1 MSLANFIKGAA
12 TQAGRYKNKHGLVK
26 IPPTTTSS
34 MGRGFGLKDPATGRM
49 ATVGQRSDLIESGT
63 RRIAGGAVATGT
75 VISVL
80 TDNGVKKVRIA
91 GEQPTPE
98 EIELMRNEFSD
109 MGGTQTMPMP
119 PSLPQEAQE
128 NIQAEQ
134 AQASIPTISPNPQTP
149 QERELSKQQARQRDT
164 AIDDPGMGT
173 VATKLV
179 RPRFSGEK
187 PSQGEVAAGKGMG
200 RAIGSL
206 AGVAAAA
213 AGDDKT
219 AKRIDQNIANIPYE
233 EGIPLLA
240 EGVMQFMTLANPATQ
255 IMKARGA
262 GAMAQTVT
270 SSAVSGGLGFSG
282 QQARLSDLVQE
293 FPLIANPVTDFL
305 ASDVDDSFAVG
316 RLKNALE
323 FAGLDVAVMLPFVK
337 TLRQAREQA
346 RIAKPNGEVELAQ
359 EIDKAV
365 PKQKPN
371 AVVRPPTKDGVMQG
385 SHVGQIQLPDKV
397 VEAVGKVFE
406 VPLKGLNAVA
416 QKSGV
421 LSDKAIRPISSRIEE
436 LSPRMVNKMYEFELD
451 QNMLAGSYMNKA
463 IPFMESF
470 KKMKPA
476 DKKLLTKHALNS
488 DTSEV
493 YNVIQRYNT
502 KLPGMKREFDDLRQT
517 FEDLHKLATK
527 NGIDVPYRKD
537 YLPRIMKD
545 YDGYRKHIGV
555 DAKSEIDKAINQ
567 AYLDKNKV
575 PQGGALPTNPKP
587 LTQFEEREAIRQYL
601 EGTKYTG
608 DGTPGFMKNRVID
621 KIDDD
626 ILPFYGGLEENIQN
640 YINNVT
646 YRVAKNKFTGKVKG
660 VEGYTELLSKLVQR
674 GKVSDTNAIK
684 INELFDA
691 RLSGGEQSIGQVAQV
706 YRDGMYLASIGNPIS
721 TITQAS
727 EFFLNAFRNGT
738 LNTLTTAPK
747 TAART
752 GITIKDLGLD
762 DIAKEFS
769 DPLSQSQRGKFGVFK
784 KSLNNTLRKTLG
796 VVQFKRMDELMKE
809 SNLNGAFLKAR
820 KKVANVRSKEYQ
832 DFAKEMSEYYGPE
845 TKKFL
850 DALKRGDAN
859 DPNVKTYLFSQL
871 AKTQPISLSEYSE
884 FYLRN
889 PGARPFYFLKSF
901 ALKQLETTRRDIT
914 RKLASGNANE
924 ISDGMRQGI
933 RLSVLFGGGMTAN
946 NLFKDYLL
954 DRDDKPGMTGDQ
966 VPEKENVAG
975 AAADAILT
983 LFGLSRYT
991 ARRLADDPYYGAIDI
1006 FMPPKVT
1013 ELVEVGIE
1021 APLKGDF
1028 ERAGRIIEKNIPIG
1042 GKIYSQHFGAGAD
1055 YKRKKRIKEYKAK
1068 KRAIENIGKMPSIPN
1083 IPELELE

>member
-1 MSLANFIKGAA
+1 MS
-12 TQAGRYKNKHGLVK
+12 
-26 IPPTTTSS
+26 
-34 MGRGFGLKDPATGRM
+34 
-49 ATVGQRSDLIESGT
+49 
-63 RRIAGGAVATGT
+63 

-134 AQASIPTISPNPQTP
+134 AQADIPTISADPLSP
-149 QERELSKQQARQRDT
+149 QEREQAKQQARQR
-164 AIDDPGMGT
+164 ANVVDDPGMGT

-233 EGIPLLA
+233 EGIPGLA
-240 EGVMQFMTLANPATQ
+240 EGVTQFLTLASPVTQ
-255 IMKARGA
+255 AMKAKGV
-262 GAMAQTVT
+262 GPMAQTVT
-270 SSAVSGGLGFSG
+270 ASGVSGGLGFSG
-282 QQARLSDLVQE
+282 QQERLSDLVQQ
-293 FPLIANPVTDFL
+293 FPAIANPVTDFL

-337 TLRQAREQA
+337 TLRQTRGQA
-346 RIAKPNGEVELAQ
+346 RNAKPNGEVELAQ

-365 PKQKPN
+365 PKQNPN
-371 AVVRPPTKDGVMQG
+371 AVVRPPTKDGVIQG
-385 SHVGQIQLPDKV
+385 SSTGQIQLPDKV
-397 VEAVGKVFE
+397 VEAVTKPFE
-406 VPLKGLNAVA
+406 EVLNTIDAGM
-416 QKSGV
+416 QKSGL

-436 LSPRMVNKMYEFELD
+436 LSPRMVNKLYEFELD
-451 QNMLAGSYMNKA
+451 QNMLAGQYMNKA

-476 DKKLLTKHALNS
+476 DRKLLTKRALNS

-493 YNVIQRYNT
+493 YDVIRRYNT
-502 KLPGMKREFDDLRQT
+502 KLPGMKRQFDDLRQT
-517 FEDLHKLATK
+517 FDDLHKLATD

-587 LTQFEEREAIRQYL
+587 LTQFEEREAIRKYL
-601 EGTKYTG
+601 EGTKYTRRG
-608 DGTPGFMKNRVID
+608 APGFTQSRVID
-621 KIDDD
+621 KIEDD

-646 YRVAKNKFTGKVKG
+646 YRVAKNKFTGKVDG
-660 VEGYTELLSKLVQR
+660 VEGYTELLSKLNQR
-674 GKVSDTNAIK
+674 GKVADADAVK
-684 INELFDA
+684 INELIDA
-691 RLSGGEQSIGQVAQV
+691 RISGGEQSIGQVAQL
-706 YRDGMYLASIGNPIS
+706 YRDGMYLTSIGNPIS

-727 EFFLNAFRNGT
+727 EFMLNAYRNGT
-738 LNTLTTAPK
+738 LNTLATAPK
-747 TAART
+747 TFKRA
-752 GITIKDLGLD
+752 GITVKDLGLD

-769 DPLSQSQRGKFGVFK
+769 DPLSQSQKGKFGVAKEFTNK
-784 KSLNNTLRKTLG
+784 LLRKTLG
-796 VVQFKRMDELMKE
+796 AVQFKRMDELMKE

-889 PGARPFYFLKSF
+889 PGARPAYFLKSF

-924 ISDGMRQGI
+924 IRDGMRQGI

-966 VPEKENVAG
+966 VPKKENVAG

-983 LFGLSRYT
+983 LFGLSRYSVY
-991 ARRLADDPYYGAIDI
+991 RIKDDGLYGVVDM
-1006 FMPPKVT
+1006 FLPPKAT
-1013 ELVEVGIE
+1013 EVFELGKSS
-1021 APLKGDF
+1021 LSGDF
-1028 ERAGRIIEKNIPIG
+1028 DKAGRIIEKNIPIG

>member
-1 MSLANFIKGAA
+1 MS
-12 TQAGRYKNKHGLVK
+12 
-26 IPPTTTSS
+26 
-34 MGRGFGLKDPATGRM
+34 
-49 ATVGQRSDLIESGT
+49 
-63 RRIAGGAVATGT
+63 

-128 NIQAEQ
+128 NIQVEQ
-134 AQASIPTISPNPQTP
+134 AQADIPTISPNPQTP
-149 QERELSKQQARQRDT
+149 QEREFAKQQARQR
-164 AIDDPGMGT
+164 ANAVDDPGMGT

-200 RAIGSL
+200 RALGSL

-233 EGIPLLA
+233 EGVPLLA
-240 EGVMQFMTLANPATQ
+240 EGVMQFLTLASPATQ
-255 IMKARGA
+255 IMKAKGA

-270 SSAVSGGLGFSG
+270 ASGVSGGLGFSG
-282 QQARLSDLVQE
+282 QQERLSDLVQQ
-293 FPLIANPVTDFL
+293 FPAIANPVTDFL

-337 TLRQAREQA
+337 TLRQTRGQA
-346 RIAKPNGEVELAQ
+346 RNAKPNGEVELAQ

-371 AVVRPPTKDGVMQG
+371 AVVRPPTKDGVIQG
-385 SHVGQIQLPDKV
+385 SHMGQIQLPDKV
-397 VEAVGKVFE
+397 VEAVAKPFE
-406 VPLKGLNAVA
+406 VALKGINAVA

-463 IPFMESF
+463 VPFMESF

-476 DKKLLTKHALNS
+476 DRKLLTKHALNS

-493 YNVIQRYNT
+493 YSVIQRYNT
-502 KLPGMKREFDDLRQT
+502 KLPGMKRQFDDLRQT
-517 FEDLHKLATK
+517 FDDLHKLATD

-555 DAKSEIDKAINQ
+555 DAKSDIDKAINQ

-587 LTQFEEREAIRQYL
+587 LTQFEEREAIRKYL

-691 RLSGGEQSIGQVAQV
+691 RLSGGEKSIGQGAQF

-727 EFFLNAFRNGT
+727 EFMLNAYRNGT
-738 LNTLTTAPK
+738 LNTLVTAPK

-769 DPLSQSQRGKFGVFK
+769 DPLSQSQRGKFGTVK
-784 KSLNNTLRKTLG
+784 KATNTLLKKTLG
-796 VVQFKRMDELMKE
+796 AVQFKRMDELMKE

-832 DFAKEMSEYYGPE
+832 DFAKDMSEYYGPE

-924 ISDGMRQGI
+924 IRDGMRQGV

-966 VPEKENVAG
+966 VPKKENVAG

-1042 GKIYSQHFGAGAD
+1042 GKIYSQHLGAGAD

>member
-1 MSLANFIKGAA
+1 MS
-12 TQAGRYKNKHGLVK
+12 
-26 IPPTTTSS
+26 
-34 MGRGFGLKDPATGRM
+34 
-49 ATVGQRSDLIESGT
+49 
-63 RRIAGGAVATGT
+63 

-200 RAIGSL
+200 RALGSL

-233 EGIPLLA
+233 EGVPLLA
-240 EGVMQFMTLANPATQ
+240 EGVMQFVTLANPATQ
-255 IMKARGA
+255 VMKAKGA
-262 GAMAQTVT
+262 GPILQTVT
-270 SSAVSGGLGFSG
+270 ASGVSGGLGFSG
-282 QQARLSDLVQE
+282 QQERLSDLVQE
-293 FPLIANPVTDFL
+293 FPAIANPVTDFL

-323 FAGLDVAVMLPFVK
+323 FAGLDVAVMLPFVR
-337 TLRQAREQA
+337 TLRQTRGQA

-397 VEAVGKVFE
+397 VEAVAKPFE
-406 VPLKGLNAVA
+406 VALKGVNAVA

-436 LSPRMVNKMYEFELD
+436 LSPRMANKMYEFELD

-476 DKKLLTKHALNS
+476 DRKLLSKHALNS

-502 KLPGMKREFDDLRQT
+502 KLPGMKRQFDDLRQT
-517 FEDLHKLATK
+517 FDDLHKLATD

-555 DAKSEIDKAINQ
+555 DAKSDIDKAINQ

-575 PQGGALPTNPKP
+575 PQGGALPTSPKP
-587 LTQFEEREAIRQYL
+587 LTQFEEREAIRKYL

-660 VEGYTELLSKLVQR
+660 VEGYTELLSKLKQR
-674 GKVSDTNAIK
+674 GKISGDDTIK

-691 RLSGGEQSIGQVAQV
+691 RLSGGEKSIGQGAQF

-727 EFFLNAFRNGT
+727 EFMLNAYRNGT

-752 GITIKDLGLD
+752 GIKISDLGLD

-769 DPLSQSQRGKFGVFK
+769 DPLSQSQRGKFGVAK
-784 KSLNNTLRKTLG
+784 EALNKTLRYTLG
-796 VVQFKRMDELMKE
+796 KVQFKRMDELMKE

-871 AKTQPISLSEYSE
+871 AKTQPVSLSEYSE

-901 ALKQLETTRRDIT
+901 ALKQLETTRRDVT

-924 ISDGMRQGI
+924 IRDGMRQGI

-966 VPEKENVAG
+966 VPKKENVAG

-1028 ERAGRIIEKNIPIG
+1028 ERAGRIIEKNIPFG

-1083 IPELELE
+1083 IPELELD

>member
-1 MSLANFIKGAA
+1 MS
-12 TQAGRYKNKHGLVK
+12 
-26 IPPTTTSS
+26 
-34 MGRGFGLKDPATGRM
+34 
-49 ATVGQRSDLIESGT
+49 
-63 RRIAGGAVATGT
+63 

-80 TDNGVKKVRIA
+80 TNNGVKKVRIA

-119 PSLPQEAQE
+119 PSLPQEAQD

-134 AQASIPTISPNPQTP
+134 AQADIPTISADPLSP
-149 QERELSKQQARQRDT
+149 QEREQAKQQARQR
-164 AIDDPGMGT
+164 ANAVDDPGMGT

-187 PSQGEVAAGKGMG
+187 PSQGEVAVGKGMG

-213 AGDDKT
+213 AGNDEA
-219 AKRIDQNIANIPYE
+219 AKKIDQNIANIPYE
-233 EGIPLLA
+233 EGIPGLA
-240 EGVMQFMTLANPATQ
+240 EGVTQFLTLASPATQ
-255 IMKARGA
+255 VMKAKGA

-270 SSAVSGGLGFSG
+270 ASGVSGGLGFSG
-282 QQARLSDLVQE
+282 QQERLSDLVQQ
-293 FPLIANPVTDFL
+293 FPAIANPVTDFL

-337 TLRQAREQA
+337 TLRQTRGQA
-346 RIAKPNGEVELAQ
+346 RNAKPNGEVELAQ

-371 AVVRPPTKDGVMQG
+371 AVVRPPTKDGVIQG
-385 SHVGQIQLPDKV
+385 SSAGQIQLPDKV

-406 VPLKGLNAVA
+406 VPLKSINAVA

-436 LSPRMVNKMYEFELD
+436 LSPRMVNKLYEFELD

-476 DKKLLTKHALNS
+476 DRKLLTKHALNS

-493 YNVIQRYNT
+493 YTVIQRYNT
-502 KLPGMKREFDDLRQT
+502 KLPGMKRQFDDLRQT
-517 FEDLHKLATK
+517 FDDLHKLAKK

-555 DAKSEIDKAINQ
+555 DAKSDIDKAINQ

-575 PQGGALPTNPKP
+575 PQGGALPTSPKP
-587 LTQFEEREAIRQYL
+587 LTQFEEREAIRKYL
-601 EGTKYTG
+601 EGIKYTG

-660 VEGYTELLSKLVQR
+660 VEGYTELLSKLKQR
-674 GKVSDTNAIK
+674 GKISGDDVIK

-691 RLSGGEQSIGQVAQV
+691 RLSGGEKSIGQGAQF
-706 YRDGMYLASIGNPIS
+706 YRDAMYLASIGNPIS

-727 EFFLNAFRNGT
+727 EFMLNAYRNGT

-769 DPLSQSQRGKFGVFK
+769 DPLSQSQRGKFGVAK
-784 KSLNNTLRKTLG
+784 EALNKTLRYTLG
-796 VVQFKRMDELMKE
+796 KVQFKRMDELMKE

-889 PGARPFYFLKSF
+889 PGARPAYFLKSF

-924 ISDGMRQGI
+924 IHDGFRQGI

-966 VPEKENVAG
+966 VPKMENVAG

-1028 ERAGRIIEKNIPIG
+1028 ERAGRIIEKNIPFG

>member
-1 MSLANFIKGAA
+1 MS
-12 TQAGRYKNKHGLVK
+12 
-26 IPPTTTSS
+26 
-34 MGRGFGLKDPATGRM
+34 
-49 ATVGQRSDLIESGT
+49 
-63 RRIAGGAVATGT
+63 

-134 AQASIPTISPNPQTP
+134 AQADIPTISADPLSP
-149 QERELSKQQARQRDT
+149 QEREQAKQQARQR
-164 AIDDPGMGT
+164 ANVVDDPGMGT

-213 AGDDKT
+213 AGDEKT

-233 EGIPLLA
+233 EGVPLLA
-240 EGVMQFMTLANPATQ
+240 EGVMQFVTLANPATQ
-255 IMKARGA
+255 VMKAKGA

-270 SSAVSGGLGFSG
+270 ASGVSGGLGFSG
-282 QQARLSDLVQE
+282 QQERLSDLVQQ
-293 FPLIANPVTDFL
+293 FPAIANPVTDFL

-337 TLRQAREQA
+337 TLRQTRGQA
-346 RIAKPNGEVELAQ
+346 RNAKPNGEVELAQ

-365 PKQKPN
+365 PKQNPN
-371 AVVRPPTKDGVMQG
+371 AVVRPPTKDGVIQG
-385 SHVGQIQLPDKV
+385 SSTGQIQLPDKV
-397 VEAVGKVFE
+397 VEAVTKPFEKV
-406 VPLKGLNAVA
+406 LNTIDAGM
-416 QKSGV
+416 QKSGL

-436 LSPRMVNKMYEFELD
+436 LSPRMVNKLYEFELD
-451 QNMLAGSYMNKA
+451 QNMLAGQYMNKA

-476 DKKLLTKHALNS
+476 DRKLLTKHALNS

-493 YNVIQRYNT
+493 YSVIQRYNT
-502 KLPGMKREFDDLRQT
+502 KLPGMKRQFDDLRQT
-517 FEDLHKLATK
+517 FDDLHKLATD

-587 LTQFEEREAIRQYL
+587 LTQFEEREAIRKYL

-621 KIDDD
+621 KIEDD

-646 YRVAKNKFTGKVKG
+646 YRVAKNKFTGKVDG
-660 VEGYTELLSKLVQR
+660 VEGYTELLSKLNQR
-674 GKVSDTNAIK
+674 GKVADADAVK
-684 INELFDA
+684 INELIDA
-691 RLSGGEQSIGQVAQV
+691 RLSGGEQSIGQVAQL
-706 YRDGMYLASIGNPIS
+706 YRDGMYLTSIGNPIS

-727 EFFLNAFRNGT
+727 EFMLNAYRNGT
-738 LNTLTTAPK
+738 LNTLATAPK
-747 TAART
+747 TLAKK
-752 GITIKDLGLD
+752 GITVKDLGLD

-769 DPLSQSQRGKFGVFK
+769 DPLSQSQKGKFGVAKEFTNK
-784 KSLNNTLRKTLG
+784 LLRKTLG
-796 VVQFKRMDELMKE
+796 AVQFKRMDELMKE

-889 PGARPFYFLKSF
+889 PGARPAYFLKSF

-924 ISDGMRQGI
+924 IRDGMRQGI

-966 VPEKENVAG
+966 VPKMENVAG

-983 LFGLSRYT
+983 LFGLSRYSVY
-991 ARRLADDPYYGAIDI
+991 RIKDDGLYGVVDM
-1006 FMPPKVT
+1006 FLPPKAT
-1013 ELVEVGIE
+1013 EVFELGKSS
-1021 APLKGDF
+1021 LSGDF
-1028 ERAGRIIEKNIPIG
+1028 DKAGRIIEKNIPIG

>member
-1 MSLANFIKGAA
+1 MS
-12 TQAGRYKNKHGLVK
+12 
-26 IPPTTTSS
+26 
-34 MGRGFGLKDPATGRM
+34 
-49 ATVGQRSDLIESGT
+49 
-63 RRIAGGAVATGT
+63 

-149 QERELSKQQARQRDT
+149 QEREQAKQQARQRDT

-213 AGDDKT
+213 AGDEKT

-233 EGIPLLA
+233 EGVPLLA
-240 EGVMQFMTLANPATQ
+240 EGVMQFVTLANPATQ
-255 IMKARGA
+255 VMKAKGA
-262 GAMAQTVT
+262 GAMAQNVT
-270 SSAVSGGLGFSG
+270 ASGVAGGLGFSG
-282 QQARLSDLVQE
+282 QQERLSDLVQE
-293 FPLIANPVTDFL
+293 FPAIANPVTDFL

-323 FAGLDVAVMLPFVK
+323 FAGLDVAVMLPFVR
-337 TLRQAREQA
+337 TLRQTRGQA

-406 VPLKGLNAVA
+406 VPLKGINAVA

-436 LSPRMVNKMYEFELD
+436 LSPRMANKMYEFELD

-476 DKKLLTKHALNS
+476 DRKLLSKHALNS

-502 KLPGMKREFDDLRQT
+502 KLPGMKRQFDDLRQT
-517 FEDLHKLATK
+517 FDDLHKLATD

-555 DAKSEIDKAINQ
+555 DAKSDIDKAINQ

-575 PQGGALPTNPKP
+575 PQGGALPTSPKP
-587 LTQFEEREAIRQYL
+587 LTQFEEREAIRKYL

-660 VEGYTELLSKLVQR
+660 VEGYTELLSKLKQR
-674 GKVSDTNAIK
+674 GKISGDDTIK

-691 RLSGGEQSIGQVAQV
+691 RLSGGEKSIGQGAQF

-727 EFFLNAFRNGT
+727 EFMLNAYRNGT

-752 GITIKDLGLD
+752 GIKISDLGLD

-769 DPLSQSQRGKFGVFK
+769 DPLSQSQRGKFGVAK
-784 KSLNNTLRKTLG
+784 EALNKTLRYTLG
-796 VVQFKRMDELMKE
+796 KVQFKRMDELMKE

-871 AKTQPISLSEYSE
+871 AKTQPVSLSEYSE

-901 ALKQLETTRRDIT
+901 ALKQLETTRRDVT

-924 ISDGMRQGI
+924 IRDGMRQGI

-966 VPEKENVAG
+966 VPKKENVAG

-1028 ERAGRIIEKNIPIG
+1028 ERAGRIIEKNIPFG

-1083 IPELELE
+1083 IPELELD

>member
-1 MSLANFIKGAA
+1 MS
-12 TQAGRYKNKHGLVK
+12 
-26 IPPTTTSS
+26 
-34 MGRGFGLKDPATGRM
+34 
-49 ATVGQRSDLIESGT
+49 
-63 RRIAGGAVATGT
+63 

-134 AQASIPTISPNPQTP
+134 AQANIPTISPNPQTP

-200 RAIGSL
+200 RALGSL

-233 EGIPLLA
+233 EGVPLLA
-240 EGVMQFMTLANPATQ
+240 EGVMQFVTLANPATQ
-255 IMKARGA
+255 VMKAKGA
-262 GAMAQTVT
+262 GPILQTVT
-270 SSAVSGGLGFSG
+270 ASGVSGGLGFSG
-282 QQARLSDLVQE
+282 QQERLSDLVQE
-293 FPLIANPVTDFL
+293 FPAIANPVTDFL

-323 FAGLDVAVMLPFVK
+323 FAGLDVAVMLPFVR
-337 TLRQAREQA
+337 TLRQTRGQA

-397 VEAVGKVFE
+397 VEAVAKPFE
-406 VPLKGLNAVA
+406 VALKGVNAVA

-436 LSPRMVNKMYEFELD
+436 LSPRMANKMYEFELD

-476 DKKLLTKHALNS
+476 DRKLLSKHALNS

-502 KLPGMKREFDDLRQT
+502 KLPGMKRQFDDLRQT
-517 FEDLHKLATK
+517 FDDLHKLATD

-555 DAKSEIDKAINQ
+555 DAKSDIDKAINQ

-575 PQGGALPTNPKP
+575 PQGGALPTSPKP
-587 LTQFEEREAIRQYL
+587 LTQFEEREAIRKYL

-660 VEGYTELLSKLVQR
+660 VEGYTELLSKLKQR
-674 GKVSDTNAIK
+674 GKISGDDTIK

-691 RLSGGEQSIGQVAQV
+691 RLSGGEKSIGQGAQF

-727 EFFLNAFRNGT
+727 EFMLNAYRNGT
-738 LNTLTTAPK
+738 LNTLATAPK

-752 GITIKDLGLD
+752 GIKISDLGLD

-769 DPLSQSQRGKFGVFK
+769 DPLSQSQRGKFGVAK
-784 KSLNNTLRKTLG
+784 EALNKTLRYTLG
-796 VVQFKRMDELMKE
+796 KVQFKRMDELMKE

-871 AKTQPISLSEYSE
+871 AKTQPVSLSEYSE

-901 ALKQLETTRRDIT
+901 ALKQLETTRRDVT

-924 ISDGMRQGI
+924 IRDGMRQGI

-966 VPEKENVAG
+966 VPKKENVAG

-1028 ERAGRIIEKNIPIG
+1028 ERAGRIIEKNIPFG

-1083 IPELELE
+1083 IPELELD

>member
-1 MSLANFIKGAA
+1 MS
-12 TQAGRYKNKHGLVK
+12 
-26 IPPTTTSS
+26 
-34 MGRGFGLKDPATGRM
+34 
-49 ATVGQRSDLIESGT
+49 
-63 RRIAGGAVATGT
+63 

-134 AQASIPTISPNPQTP
+134 AQADIPTISADPLSP
-149 QERELSKQQARQRDT
+149 QEREQAKQQARQR
-164 AIDDPGMGT
+164 ANVVDDPGMGT

-233 EGIPLLA
+233 EGIPGLA
-240 EGVMQFMTLANPATQ
+240 EGVTQFLTLASPATQ
-255 IMKARGA
+255 VMKAKGA

-270 SSAVSGGLGFSG
+270 ASGVSGGLGFSG
-282 QQARLSDLVQE
+282 QQERLSDLVQQ
-293 FPLIANPVTDFL
+293 FPAIANPVTDFL

-337 TLRQAREQA
+337 TLRQTRGQA
-346 RIAKPNGEVELAQ
+346 RNAKPNGEVELAQ

-365 PKQKPN
+365 PKQNPN
-371 AVVRPPTKDGVMQG
+371 AVVRPPTKDGVIQG
-385 SHVGQIQLPDKV
+385 SSTGQIQLPDKV
-397 VEAVGKVFE
+397 VEVVTKPFEKV
-406 VPLKGLNAVA
+406 LNTIDAGM
-416 QKSGV
+416 QKSGL

-436 LSPRMVNKMYEFELD
+436 LSPRMVNKLYEFELD
-451 QNMLAGSYMNKA
+451 QNMLAGQYMNKA

-476 DKKLLTKHALNS
+476 DRKLLTKHALNS

-493 YNVIQRYNT
+493 YSVIQRYNT
-502 KLPGMKREFDDLRQT
+502 KLPGMKRQFDDLRQT
-517 FEDLHKLATK
+517 FDDLHKLATD

-575 PQGGALPTNPKP
+575 PQGGALPTSPKP
-587 LTQFEEREAIRQYL
+587 LTQFEEREAIRKYL

-621 KIDDD
+621 KIEDD

-660 VEGYTELLSKLVQR
+660 VEGYTELLSKLNQR
-674 GKVSDTNAIK
+674 GKVADADTIK
-684 INELFDA
+684 INELIDA
-691 RLSGGEQSIGQVAQV
+691 RLSGGEQSIGQVAQL
-706 YRDGMYLASIGNPIS
+706 YRDGMYLTSIGNPIS

-727 EFFLNAFRNGT
+727 EFMLNAYRNGT

-747 TAART
+747 TLAKK
-752 GITIKDLGLD
+752 GITVKDLGLD

-769 DPLSQSQRGKFGVFK
+769 DPLSQSQKGKFGVAK
-784 KSLNNTLRKTLG
+784 EVTNKLLRKTLG
-796 VVQFKRMDELMKE
+796 AVQFKRMDELMKE

-832 DFAKEMSEYYGPE
+832 DFAKEMSEYYGSE

-889 PGARPFYFLKSF
+889 PGARPAYFLKSF

-924 ISDGMRQGI
+924 IRDGMRQGI

-966 VPEKENVAG
+966 VPKMENVAG

-983 LFGLSRYT
+983 LFGLSRYSVY
-991 ARRLADDPYYGAIDI
+991 RIKDDGLYGVVDM
-1006 FMPPKVT
+1006 FLPPKAT
-1013 ELVEVGIE
+1013 EVFELGKSS
-1021 APLKGDF
+1021 LSGDF
-1028 ERAGRIIEKNIPIG
+1028 DKAGRIIEKNIPIG

>member
-1 MSLANFIKGAA
+1 MS
-12 TQAGRYKNKHGLVK
+12 
-26 IPPTTTSS
+26 
-34 MGRGFGLKDPATGRM
+34 
-49 ATVGQRSDLIESGT
+49 
-63 RRIAGGAVATGT
+63 

-80 TDNGVKKVRIA
+80 PDNGVKKVRIA

-149 QERELSKQQARQRDT
+149 QEREQAKQQARQRDT

-213 AGDDKT
+213 AGDEKT

-233 EGIPLLA
+233 EGVPLLA
-240 EGVMQFMTLANPATQ
+240 EGVMQFVTLANPATQ
-255 IMKARGA
+255 VMKAKGA
-262 GAMAQTVT
+262 GAMAQNVT
-270 SSAVSGGLGFSG
+270 ASGVAGGLGFSG
-282 QQARLSDLVQE
+282 QQERLSDLVQE
-293 FPLIANPVTDFL
+293 FPAIANPVTDFL

-323 FAGLDVAVMLPFVK
+323 FAGLDVAVMLPFVR
-337 TLRQAREQA
+337 TLRQTRGQA

-406 VPLKGLNAVA
+406 VPLKGINAVA

-436 LSPRMVNKMYEFELD
+436 LSPRMANKMYEFELD

-476 DKKLLTKHALNS
+476 DRKLLSKHALNS

-502 KLPGMKREFDDLRQT
+502 KLPGMKRQFDDLRQT
-517 FEDLHKLATK
+517 FDDLHKLATD

-555 DAKSEIDKAINQ
+555 DAKSDIDKAINQ

-575 PQGGALPTNPKP
+575 PQGGALPTSPKP
-587 LTQFEEREAIRQYL
+587 LTQFEEREAIRKYL

-660 VEGYTELLSKLVQR
+660 VEGYTELLSKLKQR
-674 GKVSDTNAIK
+674 GKISGDDTIK

-691 RLSGGEQSIGQVAQV
+691 RLSGGEKSIGQGAQF

-727 EFFLNAFRNGT
+727 EFMLNAYRNGT

-752 GITIKDLGLD
+752 GIKISDLGLD

-769 DPLSQSQRGKFGVFK
+769 DPLSQSQRGKFGVAK
-784 KSLNNTLRKTLG
+784 EALNKTLRYTLG
-796 VVQFKRMDELMKE
+796 KVQFKRMDELMKE

-871 AKTQPISLSEYSE
+871 AKTQPVSLSEYSE

-901 ALKQLETTRRDIT
+901 ALKQLETTRRDVT

-924 ISDGMRQGI
+924 IRDGMRQGI

-966 VPEKENVAG
+966 VPKKENVAG

-1028 ERAGRIIEKNIPIG
+1028 ERAGRIIEKNIPFG

-1083 IPELELE
+1083 IPELELD